1 MTKAFLITD
10 NRFILIAILLM
21 IIFFSFLTFFYLKAD
36 EVTRDPCSICS
47 ERMGEE
53 ILCTVVGSFEP
64 ITRTY
69 NTDGSIENVQT

>member
-1 MTKAFLITD
+1 MSKAFLITD